1 MRVFGLYMLWILV
14 GGARGEWTVLMFTC
28 IFITCEWGVVIVVI
42 YICWSWCIFFEE
54 KVVIGALAL
63 ILTDGNT

>member
-28 IFITCEWGVVIVVI
+28 IFITCECVVVIVVI
-42 YICWSWCIFFEE
+42 YIAGLGVYFS
-54 KVVIGALAL
+54 KRKM
-63 ILTDGNT
+63 